1 MKDKVVIVTGATNGI
16 GEVAALELAK
26 LGATVVLISR
36 SQSRLDEVVNR
47 IKAEAGNPSVSSI
60 QADLSSMAEVRKAAE
75 SFLAQHSRLDVLLN
89 NAGAMFMNRQE
100 SVDGHEMTFAL
111 NHLNYFLLTH
121 LLLDK
126 LKETA
131 ERYGEARVVN
141 VSSDAHEGSKVSFD
155 DLKRQKS
162 YNGFL
167 VYAESKLMNILFTN
181 ELARRLK
188 GTGVTA
194 NSLHP
199 GVVRTGFGKNNGS
212 IMTVIMSLFQGLGG
226 ISAEKGAKTMVYL
239 SSSLAVKG
247 ITGEYWYK
255 EKSKQAYPEAYKQE
269 NQAKLWRI
277 SEELLGLPVTV

>member
-26 LGATVVLISR
+26 LDATVVLISR
-36 SQSRLDEVVNR
+36 SQSKLDEVVTR
-47 IKAEAGNPSVSSI
+47 IKAETGNQAVSSI

-100 SVDGHEMTFAL
+100 SAEGHEMTFAL

-121 LLLDK
+121 LLLDM

-131 ERYGEARVVN
+131 EKYGEARVVN

-155 DLKRQKS
+155 DLKRLNS
-162 YNGFL
+162 YNGLL
-167 VYAESKLMNILFTN
+167 VYGESKLMNILFTN

-212 IMTVIMSLFQGLGG
+212 LMAFIMGLFQRFGV
-226 ISAEKGAKTMVYL
+226 SADEGAKTMVYL

-255 EKSKQAYPEAYKQE
+255 ERSKQANAEAYNE
-269 NQAKLWRI
+269 AAQAKLWRV